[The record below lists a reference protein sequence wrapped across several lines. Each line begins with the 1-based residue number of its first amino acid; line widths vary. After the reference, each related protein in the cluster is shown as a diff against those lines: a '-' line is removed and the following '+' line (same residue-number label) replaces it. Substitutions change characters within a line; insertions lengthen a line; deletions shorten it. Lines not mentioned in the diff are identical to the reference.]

1 VSERK
6 SWEVAA
12 RALERLEDI
21 MSGLADEPGAEDGM
35 VL

>member
-21 MSGLADEPGAEDGM
+21 TSGLVDEPGAKDGI